1 MSWSTVRV
9 EEGFLSVL
17 TALSSRVTSGM
28 APVTLLLALSSS
40 RPSMLNLALRAASI
54 MPLLAG
60 SALFRVPPPMVSA
73 ARSGSLLV
81 I

>member
-1 MSWSTVRV
+1 
-9 EEGFLSVL
+9 
-17 TALSSRVTSGM
+17 M